1 MKIFYTK
8 KKEEKRKKELK
19 AKIQVAKFLQEA
31 IFEKSI
37 SKMSTKKA
45 EEFKAFM
52 EDVKNGVYIDNNDI
66 LKYASVFQDEF
77 TLDQLS
83 REQLIAMSQYMQL
96 NTIGTNTLLRYQLTR
111 SIEQLKADDKV
122 F

>member
-1 MKIFYTK
+1 
-8 KKEEKRKKELK
+8 
-19 AKIQVAKFLQEA
+19 
-31 IFEKSI
+31 
-37 SKMSTKKA
+37 MSTKKA